1 MKAEEIGRIAVVGAG
16 LMGHGIAQ
24 EFALAGYDVHLNDL
38 NEEKLRQAAD
48 TVRDNLEM
56 LVGMGLISRNQADS
70 APSRL
75 HTTTALSEA
84 VREADVVIEA
94 VFEDLALKQR
104 IFAELDRACPE
115 RTILASNTSTFMPSK
130 LASATRRPDRVLVTH
145 YFNPPHLLPLVEVVP
160 GKETSDE
167 TVTAITDLLAKV
179 GKRPALVRKEVPG
192 FIGNRLQAALIR
204 EALSLVEQGIASPQ
218 DVDTV
223 VKNGFGRRLSCA
235 GPFEIFDIAGW
246 DLVEAV
252 VSQLFPEIDSSPEV
266 PRWLREKV
274 ERDPIGRPGPR
285 GATGRIG
292 VTSDD
297 AKTVTANRSKRP
309 SASGPNAPLA
319 TRDTTASRSAP
330 QVDPVD
336 RTDPGSSCPPL

>member
-1 MKAEEIGRIAVVGAG
+1 
-16 LMGHGIAQ
+16 MGHGIAQ

-38 NEEKLRQAAD
+38 TEEKLRQAAD

-56 LVGMGLISRNQADS
+56 LVGMGLVSRSQADS

-94 VFEDLALKQR
+94 VFEDLVLKQR
-104 IFAELDRACPE
+104 IFTELDRACPK

-130 LASATRRPDRVLVTH
+130 LASATRRPGKVLVTH

-167 TVTAITDLLAKV
+167 TVTAITDLLTKV
-179 GKRPALVRKEVPG
+179 GKRPALVQKEVPG

-204 EALSLVEQGIASPQ
+204 EALSLVEQGVATPQ

-274 ERDPIGRPGPR
+274 ERGELGVK
-285 GATGRIG
+285 TGKGFHEWTPESAEALRRRIAQAL
-292 VTSDD
+292 VDI
-297 AKTVTANRSKRP
+297 AQRS
-309 SASGPNAPLA
+309 
-319 TRDTTASRSAP
+319 
-330 QVDPVD
+330 
-336 RTDPGSSCPPL
+336 